1 MNLFNISFLKKY
13 EHSKQ
18 ELEKRLAE
26 KEEEEESA
34 RSETEES
41 LQFVVD
47 TLQGLKEEEKRLKGE
62 SIAHSHGARVPG

>member
-26 KEEEEESA
+26 KEEDESA

-62 SIAHSHGARVPG
+62 SIAKSHGA

>member
-26 KEEEEESA
+26 KEEDESA

-62 SIAHSHGARVPG
+62 SIAQSHGTQVPG